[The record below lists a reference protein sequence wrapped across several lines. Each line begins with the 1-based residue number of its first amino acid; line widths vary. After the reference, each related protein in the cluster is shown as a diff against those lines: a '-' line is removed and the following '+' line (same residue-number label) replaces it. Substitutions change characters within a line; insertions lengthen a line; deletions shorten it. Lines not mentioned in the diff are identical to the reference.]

1 MKRWRESNPL
11 SVNSRAVSA
20 RPLSKTKVLLVSPA
34 LRHSG
39 VAPYNKGMSLWVL
52 ALIVFNLFM
61 VLALAILWIRQ
72 TRPAKEDPRLSRGL
86 QLLQSKIAVLED
98 LSDRTENQVRQLTRI
113 LDERSK
119 ALQTKMLQAEE
130 TILKIESSMRK
141 SLDVAEIFQD
151 KIPHQEIIER
161 DQQSKYVLAAKLA
174 HEGQT
179 AEQIAATIDLPISEI
194 EFIAKVNKEELTFNP
209 DLLPEWAK
217 SKLSQQAETNAIEQV
232 FSPVRTDYS
241 SLNKIEADF
250 KQSVR
255 DAAEAERLEQQKQVQ
270 AEERVQAIKD
280 TATQMTK
287 GFVQVAKSAAEQAK
301 PLVRKVQFPRI
312 NIDKP

>member
-1 MKRWRESNPL
+1 M
-11 SVNSRAVSA
+11 
-20 RPLSKTKVLLVSPA
+20 
-34 LRHSG
+34 
-39 VAPYNKGMSLWVL
+39 
-52 ALIVFNLFM
+52 
-61 VLALAILWIRQ
+61 
-72 TRPAKEDPRLSRGL
+72 
-86 QLLQSKIAVLED
+86 
-98 LSDRTENQVRQLTRI
+98 
-113 LDERSK
+113 
-119 ALQTKMLQAEE
+119 
-130 TILKIESSMRK
+130 
-141 SLDVAEIFQD
+141 
-151 KIPHQEIIER
+151 
-161 DQQSKYVLAAKLA
+161 
-174 HEGQT
+174 
-179 AEQIAATIDLPISEI
+179 
-194 EFIAKVNKEELTFNP
+194 NKEELTFNP

-312 NIDKP
+312 NIDKPWSSHCIN